1 MGIVLAN
8 NIPKSNEFGFGDD
21 MIIDGSTYAIGKLT
35 PDAFS
40 ILLIPEITIGKRLRI
55 NEYSFFGKIPFL
67 YASFT
72 FNKGSI
78 KKKIINGVKNV
89 VFPNK
94 NYFMVVF
101 DLCQI
106 VYMYIWYLEF

>member
-55 NEYSFFGKIPFL
+55 NEYFSLGKIPLL

-72 FNKGSI
+72 FSKGSI
-78 KKKIINGVKNV
+78 KKKIVNRIKNV
-89 VFPNK
+89 IFAK
-94 NYFMVVF
+94 KIIFMVIF
-101 DLCQI
+101 DLYQI
-106 VYMYIWYLEF
+106 VYKNI

>member
-21 MIIDGSTYAIGKLT
+21 MVIDGSTYAIGKLT

-55 NEYSFFGKIPFL
+55 NEYFSLGKIPLL

-78 KKKIINGVKNV
+78 KKKIVNGIKNV
-89 VFPNK
+89 IFSNK
-94 NYFMVVF
+94 NYFYGN
-101 DLCQI
+101 I
-106 VYMYIWYLEF
+106 